1 MTITSSEDLGKQIER
16 VVSEYLAAGRKMAEL
31 AMQRAFGMSTNEAA
45 TVRPDRPRKN
55 CRRRPQ
61 KEIEVLAE
69 RLYTAM
75 CATPGETMAVLAI
88 ALGASASA
96 LHLSMSKLKS
106 AGRVRSAGQRNLTRY
121 FPMVSAATQTP

>member
-16 VVSEYLAAGRKMAEL
+16 VVSEYIAASRKTAEL
-31 AMQRAFGMSTNEAA
+31 AMQRAFGISTNEVV

-55 CRRRPQ
+55 GRRRPQ

-88 ALGASASA
+88 ELGAPASA

-121 FPMVSAATQTP
+121 FPMVSAAT